1 MKAQGK
7 ETRRKPKLYEGK
19 EPYIFISYSHK
30 DETCVWKII
39 ETMNESGFRIWY
51 DDGVHPGTEWDKII
65 ADHIINASYFISFIS
80 ENYLRSD
87 NCKDELNF
95 ARDKHIKRLLCYLE
109 KVELPTEM
117 EMRLGRLQNIG
128 WYQFDHKEY
137 FFEKLFTSE
146 GIAVCKAEEDLKVE
160 EKDSLV
166 KVSSVSENAQRQNRF
181 DSAGANGGKMHE
193 KKSLTKSVGVAVAVI
208 LLSGAAY
215 GGYHIV
221 SSNQKENPG
230 SESVSEQKTGEAA
243 TEKIT
248 EEITER
254 AITEKETEEITE
266 KAESVHAENAQ
277 DAYEIAMNYK
287 DGSNGYEKNEE
298 EAIQY
303 YKLVAEDES
312 ADEKFVQDS
321 CWNLGYL
328 MMHNDTT
335 EDDAEAVSWW
345 EKAAEKGDLSA
356 IINLGWAYQNGVGVE
371 KDYEKM
377 MELYQEGADAGS
389 SYAMNSLGKIYEN
402 GSCNQE
408 KNLEAALKWYKMA
421 AERDYDGA
429 QESVQRVLQAMY
441 NTARNYT
448 DGKNGLEKNWEEA
461 LRYYKLVAED
471 ESAGEELVR
480 NSYFFIGWVKAHN
493 DTEEDDAEAVSWFE
507 KAIEKG
513 DVARAVTNLGTMYN
527 NGKGVAQ
534 DYEKAIELYKQ
545 ASEAG
550 EPTAMNYLGYVYEN
564 GGCGQKKNLE
574 ESLKWYKMAAEKN
587 YDGAQESVERVQKK
601 LEEQ

>member
-95 ARDKHIKRLLCYLE
+95 ARDKHIKRLPCYLE

-230 SESVSEQKTGEAA
+230 SESVSEQRTGEAV
-243 TEKIT
+243 TEK
-248 EEITER
+248 
-254 AITEKETEEITE
+254 ITEKETEEITE
-266 KAESVHAENAQ
+266 KAESVHAENEQ
-277 DAYEIAMNYK
+277 DAYEIATNYK

-298 EAIQY
+298 KAI
-303 YKLVAEDES
+303 
-312 ADEKFVQDS
+312 
-321 CWNLGYL
+321 
-328 MMHNDTT
+328 
-335 EDDAEAVSWW
+335 
-345 EKAAEKGDLSA
+345 
-356 IINLGWAYQNGVGVE
+356 
-371 KDYEKM
+371 
-377 MELYQEGADAGS
+377 
-389 SYAMNSLGKIYEN
+389 
-402 GSCNQE
+402 
-408 KNLEAALKWYKMA
+408 
-421 AERDYDGA
+421 
-429 QESVQRVLQAMY
+429 
-441 NTARNYT
+441 
-448 DGKNGLEKNWEEA
+448 
-461 LRYYKLVAED
+461 RYYKLVAED
-471 ESAGEELVR
+471 ESVDETLVEDACF
-480 NSYFFIGWVKAHN
+480 YLGYIMQWN
-493 DTEEDDAEAVSWFE
+493 DTEEDDLEAVSW
-507 KAIEKG
+507 
-513 DVARAVTNLGTMYN
+513 
-527 NGKGVAQ
+527 
-534 DYEKAIELYKQ
+534 YEKAIENGS
-545 ASEAG
+545 AA
-550 EPTAMNYLGYVYEN
+550 AIANLGLMYEN
-564 GGCGQKKNLE
+564 GQGVQTDYEKAFKFYKEAAECGRAYAMNRLGRIYENGECGQEKNLE